1 LPKGLSCK
9 EELVLKPNNL
19 KSPTKLTLMSEGAQ
33 RKKEKVKK
41 PWKFNAREKDCG
53 EASAL

>member
-1 LPKGLSCK
+1 MRREKGKGFSF
-9 EELVLKPNNL
+9 N
-19 KSPTKLTLMSEGAQ
+19 
-33 RKKEKVKK
+33 KK